1 MPDPVSSEGDEATE
15 PVVSLALSHVDE
27 QETAKTRW
35 LRRAKW
41 LVSNRD
47 GHWRNPWHF
56 VGNRLVTLSG
66 QSNADVAAYGS
77 RSYYVGLGIGI
88 LASAGIAAAG
98 VASAFATA
106 RTPETWV
113 LWLLGGAWFV
123 VMCGIERWLVSDPTG
138 GWVNDSSSRLGAIG
152 GFLGNFSLE
161 CFRVLP
167 RLALIFV
174 SSLLFAELMMLT
186 LFEKTINDQIHVM
199 RGTATTEFATL
210 IEETWGQEAG
220 NIQQDLKRQEEAKV
234 NYNSRLLTLSGELKP
249 PQDRLN
255 ALLASGRYYTSVR
268 CGPRLSRWC
277 RGPKR
282 AEAQQLED
290 QIAAIKERAGL
301 DPRVLKQAE
310 RQAELDSLRL
320 RRVNSVVSGTL
331 TDDQGV
337 VVNQNITTLEKEIRD
352 RLKGKERE
360 VPDDLL
366 GRYKAFGIL
375 VNPDSGECKLPADA
389 SDTQRAAAKFCVPA
403 FSPDLKRQSEL
414 WRFFLLFFEMMP
426 IAMKF
431 VRSVSPAA
439 GYARAMRAKEDCT
452 RLLSEDERD
461 SVRQL
466 TERNRSMRA
475 ETRKL
480 EESVYRTET
489 EVLLR
494 EIGRYR
500 KLFRLDEIRRR
511 FAKAS
516 KPVPSSGRTQI
527 GETPGVREPATESL
541 APNVPGVENSLYD

>member
-1 MPDPVSSEGDEATE
+1 M
-15 PVVSLALSHVDE
+15 
-27 QETAKTRW
+27 
-35 LRRAKW
+35 
-41 LVSNRD
+41 
-47 GHWRNPWHF
+47 
-56 VGNRLVTLSG
+56 
-66 QSNADVAAYGS
+66 
-77 RSYYVGLGIGI
+77 
-88 LASAGIAAAG
+88 
-98 VASAFATA
+98 
-106 RTPETWV
+106 
-113 LWLLGGAWFV
+113 
-123 VMCGIERWLVSDPTG
+123 
-138 GWVNDSSSRLGAIG
+138 
-152 GFLGNFSLE
+152 
-161 CFRVLP
+161 
-167 RLALIFV
+167 
-174 SSLLFAELMMLT
+174 
-186 LFEKTINDQIHVM
+186 
-199 RGTATTEFATL
+199 
-210 IEETWGQEAG
+210 
-220 NIQQDLKRQEEAKV
+220 
-234 NYNSRLLTLSGELKP
+234 
-249 PQDRLN
+249 
-255 ALLASGRYYTSVR
+255 
-268 CGPRLSRWC
+268 
-277 RGPKR
+277 
-282 AEAQQLED
+282 
-290 QIAAIKERAGL
+290 
-301 DPRVLKQAE
+301 
-310 RQAELDSLRL
+310 
-320 RRVNSVVSGTL
+320 
-331 TDDQGV
+331 
-337 VVNQNITTLEKEIRD
+337 
-352 RLKGKERE
+352 
-360 VPDDLL
+360 L